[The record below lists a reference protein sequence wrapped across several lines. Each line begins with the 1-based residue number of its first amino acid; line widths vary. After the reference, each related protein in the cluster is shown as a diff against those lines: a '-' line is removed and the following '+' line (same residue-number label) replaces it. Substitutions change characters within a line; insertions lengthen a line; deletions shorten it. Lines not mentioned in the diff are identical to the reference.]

1 MTRNSDDVVLS
12 VRGIQKSFGKQHV
25 LRGVDLDVHRGEV
38 VCLIGA
44 SGSGKTSLLRC
55 MNLLMEPDQGEILIE
70 GAPLFLRNGR
80 ERLKLSSS
88 KVSAVRIKT
97 GMVFQSFN
105 LFPHRTALENI
116 IEAPIVVKKV
126 PRADAEA
133 QARELLSR
141 MGLPDAGNKYPSQL
155 SGGQQQRVAIA
166 RALAMQPTIML
177 FDEPT
182 SALDPELVGEV
193 LAAIRQLA
201 AEGMTM
207 VIVTHEIGFA
217 YELADRVV
225 FMDQGVIAANGP
237 PRELLLSGNNARLA
251 AFVSRFTEQAR
262 LLSPLVAAADASSI
276 ATPSKD
282 SKHGQHKAGVVSPI
296 VR

>member
-1 MTRNSDDVVLS
+1 MTKKSNDVILS

-25 LRGVDLDVHRGEV
+25 LRGVDFDVHRGEV

-70 GAPLFLRNGR
+70 GAPLFRRNGR
-80 ERLKLSSS
+80 ERLRLSSS

-225 FMDQGVIAANGP
+225 FMDQGVIAADGP
-237 PRELLLSGNNARLA
+237 PRELLLSGDNARLA

-282 SKHGQHKAGVVSPI
+282 SKSWPT
-296 VR
+296 

>member
-1 MTRNSDDVVLS
+1 MTVTSTEVVLS
-12 VRGIQKSFGKQHV
+12 VRGIEKSYGKNHV

-55 MNLLMEPDQGEILIE
+55 MNLLMEPDQGEIVIE
-70 GAPLFLRNGR
+70 GAPLFRSTGD
-80 ERLKLSSS
+80 ERLKLSGRQ
-88 KVSAVRIKT
+88 VSAVRTKT

-116 IEAPIVVKKV
+116 IEAPLVVKKV
-126 PRADAEA
+126 PRAEAEA
-133 QARELLSR
+133 RARELLAR
-141 MGLPDAGNKYPSQL
+141 MGLPDAGHKYPSQL
-155 SGGQQQRVAIA
+155 SGGQQQRIAIA

-225 FMDQGVIAANGP
+225 FMDQGVVAASGA
-237 PRELLLSGNNARLA
+237 PRELLLSSANPRLA
-251 AFVSRFTEQAR
+251 AFVGRFTEQAR
-262 LLSPLVAAADASSI
+262 LLGPLTSPAAAPSTASSN
-276 ATPSKD
+276 K
-282 SKHGQHKAGVVSPI
+282 G
-296 VR
+296 

>member
-1 MTRNSDDVVLS
+1 MAATSSEVVLS
-12 VRGIQKSFGKQHV
+12 VRGIEKSYGKNHV

-55 MNLLMEPDQGEILIE
+55 MNLLMEPDQGEIVIE
-70 GAPLFLRNGR
+70 GAPLFRVTGDK
-80 ERLKLSSS
+80 RLKLSGRQISP
-88 KVSAVRIKT
+88 VRMKT

-116 IEAPIVVKKV
+116 IEAPLLVKKV
-126 PRADAEA
+126 SRTEAEA
-133 QARELLSR
+133 RARELLTR
-141 MGLPDAGNKYPSQL
+141 MGLPDAGHKYPSQL

-193 LAAIRQLA
+193 LAA
-201 AEGMTM
+201 
-207 VIVTHEIGFA
+207 
-217 YELADRVV
+217 
-225 FMDQGVIAANGP
+225 
-237 PRELLLSGNNARLA
+237 
-251 AFVSRFTEQAR
+251 
-262 LLSPLVAAADASSI
+262 
-276 ATPSKD
+276 
-282 SKHGQHKAGVVSPI
+282 
-296 VR
+296 

>member
-1 MTRNSDDVVLS
+1 MTATSTEVVLS
-12 VRGIQKSFGKQHV
+12 VRGIEKSYGKNHV

-55 MNLLMEPDQGEILIE
+55 MNLLMEPDQGEIVIE
-70 GAPLFLRNGR
+70 GAPLFRSTGA
-80 ERLKLSSS
+80 ERLKLSGRQ
-88 KVSAVRIKT
+88 VSAVRIKT

-116 IEAPIVVKKV
+116 IEAPLVVKKV
-126 PRADAEA
+126 PRAEAEA
-133 QARELLSR
+133 RAHELLTR
-141 MGLPDAGNKYPSQL
+141 MGLPDAGHKYPSQL

-225 FMDQGVIAANGP
+225 FMDQGVVAASGA
-237 PRELLLSGNNARLA
+237 PRELLLSNANPRLA
-251 AFVSRFTEQAR
+251 AFVGRFTEQAR
-262 LLSPLVAAADASSI
+262 LLGPLAAPAT
-276 ATPSKD
+276 ATPVTSSNK
-282 SKHGQHKAGVVSPI
+282 G
-296 VR
+296 

>member
-1 MTRNSDDVVLS
+1 VMTAISSEIVLS
-12 VRGIQKSFGKQHV
+12 VRSIEKSYGKNHV

-55 MNLLMEPDQGEILIE
+55 MNLLTEPDKGEIVIE
-70 GAPLFLRNGR
+70 RAPLFRSIGD
-80 ERLKLSSS
+80 ERLKLSGRQ
-88 KVSAVRIKT
+88 VSAVRIKT

-116 IEAPIVVKKV
+116 IEAPLVVKKV
-126 PRADAEA
+126 PRAEAEA
-133 QARELLSR
+133 QALELLTG
-141 MGLPDAGNKYPSQL
+141 MGLPDAGHKYPSQL

-182 SALDPELVGEV
+182 SALDPELVREV
-193 LAAIRQLA
+193 LAAIRQLS

-217 YELADRVV
+217 YELADRIV
-225 FMDQGVIAANGP
+225 FMDQGVVAASGA
-237 PRELLLSGNNARLA
+237 PRELLLSNSNPRLA
-251 AFVSRFTEQAR
+251 SFVGRFTEQAR
-262 LLSPLVAAADASSI
+262 LLGPLTSQATAPSTASSN
-276 ATPSKD
+276 K
-282 SKHGQHKAGVVSPI
+282 G
-296 VR
+296 

>member
-1 MTRNSDDVVLS
+1 MTVKSKEVVLS
-12 VRGIQKSFGKQHV
+12 VRGIEKSFGRQHV

-55 MNLLMEPDQGEILIE
+55 MNLLLEPDQGEILIE
-70 GAPLFLRNGR
+70 GAPLFRRKGT
-80 ERLKLSSS
+80 ERLKLSSAQ
-88 KVSAVRIKT
+88 VSAVRIKT

-116 IEAPIVVKKV
+116 IEAPLVVKKD
-126 PRADAEA
+126 PRAAAEA
-133 QARELLSR
+133 RARELLAR
-141 MGLPDAGNKYPSQL
+141 MGLPDAGHKYPSQL

-225 FMDQGVIAANGP
+225 FMDQGVVAASGP
-237 PRELLLSGNNARLA
+237 PRELLLSGTNPRLA

-262 LLSPLVAAADASSI
+262 LLSPLVAAVDAR
-276 ATPSKD
+276 
-282 SKHGQHKAGVVSPI
+282 SPKSLSQGK
-296 VR
+296 

>member
-1 MTRNSDDVVLS
+1 MTVTSTEVVLS
-12 VRGIQKSFGKQHV
+12 VRGIEKSYGKNHV

-55 MNLLMEPDQGEILIE
+55 MNLLMEPDQGEIVIE
-70 GAPLFLRNGR
+70 GAPLFRSIGD
-80 ERLKLSSS
+80 ERLKLSGRQ
-88 KVSAVRIKT
+88 VSAVRTKT

-116 IEAPIVVKKV
+116 IEAPLVVKKV
-126 PRADAEA
+126 PRPEAEA
-133 QARELLSR
+133 RARELLAR
-141 MGLPDAGNKYPSQL
+141 MGLPDAGHKYPSQL
-155 SGGQQQRVAIA
+155 SGGQQQRIAIA

-225 FMDQGVIAANGP
+225 FMDQGVVAASGA
-237 PRELLLSGNNARLA
+237 PRELLLSSANPRLA
-251 AFVSRFTEQAR
+251 AFVGRFTEQAR
-262 LLSPLVAAADASSI
+262 LLGPLTSPAAAPSTASSN
-276 ATPSKD
+276 K
-282 SKHGQHKAGVVSPI
+282 G
-296 VR
+296 

>member
-1 MTRNSDDVVLS
+1 MTGTSTEVVLS
-12 VRGIQKSFGKQHV
+12 VRSIEKSFGKQHV
-25 LRGVDLDVHRGEV
+25 LRGVDLEVHRGEV

-55 MNLLMEPDQGEILIE
+55 MNLLMEPDQGEIIIE
-70 GAPLFLRNGR
+70 GAPLFRRTRTG
-80 ERLKLSSS
+80 RLKLSSAQ
-88 KVSAVRIKT
+88 VSAVRIKT
-97 GMVFQSFN
+97 GMVFQNFN

-116 IEAPIVVKKV
+116 IEAPLVVKKV
-126 PRADAEA
+126 PRAKAEA
-133 QARELLSR
+133 RVRELLTR
-141 MGLPDAGNKYPSQL
+141 MGLPDAGHKYPSQL
-155 SGGQQQRVAIA
+155 SGGQQQRIAIA

-182 SALDPELVGEV
+182 SALDPELVGDV

-225 FMDQGVIAANGP
+225 FMDQGVVAASGA
-237 PRELLLSGNNARLA
+237 PRELLLSGVNPRLA
-251 AFVSRFTEQAR
+251 AFVGRFTEQAR
-262 LLSPLVAAADASSI
+262 LLGPLAAAADAASTTSRNR
-276 ATPSKD
+276 
-282 SKHGQHKAGVVSPI
+282 G
-296 VR
+296 

>member
-1 MTRNSDDVVLS
+1 MTGTSTEVVLS
-12 VRGIQKSFGKQHV
+12 VRSIEKSFGKQHV
-25 LRGVDLDVHRGEV
+25 LRGVDLEVHRGEV

-55 MNLLMEPDQGEILIE
+55 MNLLMEPDQGEIIIE
-70 GAPLFLRNGR
+70 GAPLFRRTRTG
-80 ERLKLSSS
+80 RLKLSSAQ
-88 KVSAVRIKT
+88 VSAVRIKT
-97 GMVFQSFN
+97 GMVFQNFN

-116 IEAPIVVKKV
+116 IEAPLVVKKV
-126 PRADAEA
+126 PRAKAEA
-133 QARELLSR
+133 RARELLTR
-141 MGLPDAGNKYPSQL
+141 MGLPDAGHKYPSQL
-155 SGGQQQRVAIA
+155 SGGQQQRIAIA

-182 SALDPELVGEV
+182 SALDPELVGDV

-225 FMDQGVIAANGP
+225 FMDQGVVAASGA
-237 PRELLLSGNNARLA
+237 PRELLLSGVNPRLA
-251 AFVSRFTEQAR
+251 AFVGRFTEQAR
-262 LLSPLVAAADASSI
+262 LLGPLAAAADAASTTSRNR
-276 ATPSKD
+276 
-282 SKHGQHKAGVVSPI
+282 G
-296 VR
+296 

>member
-1 MTRNSDDVVLS
+1 MTATSTEVVLS
-12 VRGIQKSFGKQHV
+12 VRGIEKSYGKNHV

-55 MNLLMEPDQGEILIE
+55 MNLLMEPDGGEIVIE
-70 GAPLFLRNGR
+70 GAPLFRSTGA
-80 ERLKLSSS
+80 ERLKLSSRQ
-88 KVSAVRIKT
+88 VSAVRIKT

-116 IEAPIVVKKV
+116 IEAPLVVKKV
-126 PRADAEA
+126 PRAEAEA
-133 QARELLSR
+133 RARELLTR
-141 MGLPDAGNKYPSQL
+141 MGLPDAGHKYPSQL

-225 FMDQGVIAANGP
+225 FMDQGVVAASGA
-237 PRELLLSGNNARLA
+237 PRELLLSNANPRLA
-251 AFVSRFTEQAR
+251 AFVGRFTEQAR
-262 LLSPLVAAADASSI
+262 LLGPLAAPAT
-276 ATPSKD
+276 ATPATSSNK
-282 SKHGQHKAGVVSPI
+282 G
-296 VR
+296 

>member
-1 MTRNSDDVVLS
+1 MTGTSTEVVLS
-12 VRGIQKSFGKQHV
+12 VRGIEKSFGKQHV

-55 MNLLMEPDQGEILIE
+55 MNLLMEPDQGEIFIE
-70 GAPLFLRNGR
+70 DAPLFRRTRTG
-80 ERLKLSSS
+80 RLKLSSAQ
-88 KVSAVRIKT
+88 VSAVRIKT
-97 GMVFQSFN
+97 GMVFQNFN

-116 IEAPIVVKKV
+116 IEAPLVVKRA
-126 PRADAEA
+126 PRAEAEA
-133 QARELLSR
+133 GARELLTR
-141 MGLPDAGNKYPSQL
+141 MGLPDAGHKYPSQL
-155 SGGQQQRVAIA
+155 SGGQQQRIAIA

-225 FMDQGVIAANGP
+225 FMDQGVVAASGA
-237 PRELLLSGNNARLA
+237 PRELLLSGANSRLA
-251 AFVSRFTEQAR
+251 AFVGRFTEQAR
-262 LLSPLVAAADASSI
+262 LLGPLAAAADA
-276 ATPSKD
+276 PSTT
-282 SKHGQHKAGVVSPI
+282 SPTQG
-296 VR
+296 

>member
-1 MTRNSDDVVLS
+1 MTKKSDDVVLS

-55 MNLLMEPDQGEILIE
+55 MNLLMEPDQGKILIE
-70 GAPLFLRNGR
+70 GAPLFRRNGR

-217 YELADRVV
+217 YELADRVI

-282 SKHGQHKAGVVSPI
+282 SKSWST
-296 VR
+296 

>member
-1 MTRNSDDVVLS
+1 MTKKSDDVVLS

-70 GAPLFLRNGR
+70 GAPLFRRNGR

-251 AFVSRFTEQAR
+251 TFVSRFTEQAR

-282 SKHGQHKAGVVSPI
+282 SKSWPT
-296 VR
+296 

>member
-1 MTRNSDDVVLS
+1 MTKNSDDVVLS

-225 FMDQGVIAANGP
+225 FMDQGVIAADGP
-237 PRELLLSGNNARLA
+237 PRELLLSGDNARLA

-282 SKHGQHKAGVVSPI
+282 SKRGQHKAGVVSPI

>member
-1 MTRNSDDVVLS
+1 MIATSTEVVLS
-12 VRGIQKSFGKQHV
+12 VRGIEKSYGKNHV

-70 GAPLFLRNGR
+70 GAPLFRSAGD
-80 ERLKLSSS
+80 ERLKLSGRQ
-88 KVSAVRIKT
+88 VSAVRIKT

-116 IEAPIVVKKV
+116 IEAPMVVKKV
-126 PRADAEA
+126 PRAEADARA
-133 QARELLSR
+133 LELLTR

-225 FMDQGVIAANGP
+225 FMDQGVVVASGA
-237 PRELLLSGNNARLA
+237 PRELLLSAANPRLA
-251 AFVSRFTEQAR
+251 AFVARFTEQAR
-262 LLSPLVAAADASSI
+262 LLGPLAGQPAALSFTSP
-276 ATPSKD
+276 K
-282 SKHGQHKAGVVSPI
+282 
-296 VR
+296 

>member
-1 MTRNSDDVVLS
+1 MTTSSKDVVLS
-12 VRGIQKSFGKQHV
+12 VRGIEKSFGKQHV
-25 LRGVDLDVHRGEV
+25 LRGVDLDVYRGEV

-55 MNLLMEPDQGEILIE
+55 MNLLNEPDRGEVVIE
-70 GAPLFLRNGR
+70 GAPLFRR
-80 ERLKLSSS
+80 SATEHLKQSSAQ
-88 KVSAVRIKT
+88 VSAVRIKT
-97 GMVFQSFN
+97 GMVFQGFN

-116 IEAPIVVKKV
+116 IEAPIVVKKT
-126 PRADAEA
+126 PRAEAESK
-133 QARELLSR
+133 ARELLAR
-141 MGLPDAGNKYPSQL
+141 MGLPDAGHKYPSQL

-166 RALAMQPTIML
+166 RALAMQPTVML

-201 AEGMTM
+201 VEGMTM

-225 FMDQGVIAANGP
+225 FMDQGVVAASGP
-237 PRELLLSGNNARLA
+237 PRELLLSRENPRLA
-251 AFVSRFTEQAR
+251 GFVARFTEQAR
-262 LLSPLVAAADASSI
+262 MLGPLAAAADAASTSPSS
-276 ATPSKD
+276 
-282 SKHGQHKAGVVSPI
+282 
-296 VR
+296 

>member
-1 MTRNSDDVVLS
+1 MTVTSTEVVLS
-12 VRGIQKSFGKQHV
+12 VRGIEKSYGKNHV

-70 GAPLFLRNGR
+70 GAPLFRSTGD
-80 ERLKLSSS
+80 ERLKLSGRQ
-88 KVSAVRIKT
+88 VSAVRTKT

-116 IEAPIVVKKV
+116 IEAPLVVKKV
-126 PRADAEA
+126 PRAEAEA
-133 QARELLSR
+133 RARELLAR
-141 MGLPDAGNKYPSQL
+141 MGLPDAGHKYPSQL
-155 SGGQQQRVAIA
+155 SGGQQQRIAIA

-225 FMDQGVIAANGP
+225 FMDQGVVAASGA
-237 PRELLLSGNNARLA
+237 PRELLLSSENPRLA
-251 AFVSRFTEQAR
+251 AFVGRFTEQAR
-262 LLSPLVAAADASSI
+262 LLGPLTSPAAAPSTASSN
-276 ATPSKD
+276 K
-282 SKHGQHKAGVVSPI
+282 G
-296 VR
+296 